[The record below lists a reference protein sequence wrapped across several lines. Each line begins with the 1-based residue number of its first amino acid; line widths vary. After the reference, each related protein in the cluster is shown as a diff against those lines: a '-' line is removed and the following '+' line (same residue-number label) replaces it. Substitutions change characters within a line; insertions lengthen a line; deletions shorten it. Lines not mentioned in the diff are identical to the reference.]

1 VRESKNSIC
10 RFFYQMFAGYHD
22 IAYILIIA
30 CRGSVSGQIEY
41 LLNDVAWHRRVFELS
56 DAPSAADYIA
66 IHIRLEVLSI
76 HPDDLFHFETVMA
89 YGATRAYGNAMTASI
104 A

>member
-1 VRESKNSIC
+1 MRIIDYCCCGNIAVVGRVTGLFSVRESKNSIC

-56 DAPSAADYIA
+56 DAPSAADYI
-66 IHIRLEVLSI
+66 VDT
-76 HPDDLFHFETVMA
+76 HPAGGSF
-89 YGATRAYGNAMTASI
+89 YSPR
-104 A
+104 